1 MNYRCEGCKREWD
14 YPVETCI
21 FCRGTVT
28 KSISNEYI
36 VEEAIEVSVATED
49 HPVTPYHVMLL
60 KDPEGLRRFKKSFER
75 PRIGD
80 KVLADALEPSGRDI
94 IGIVGTGITGRG
106 IAEVAL
112 RTGHPVILIGRSR
125 TSLENALNWLSR
137 SLSKSMSSEEAQI
150 AISKIIA
157 TTDFEPLAHSDFI
170 IESVVENIAIKR
182 DIFRKLDSICNCK
195 VVLASNTSSLKI
207 SEISG
212 GLTHPER
219 VVGLHF
225 FNPITRMRLIEIIK
239 TENTSDD
246 VLKRCAKLAARLN
259 KESVIVV
266 DSPGFIVN
274 RLIFAMINEA
284 CHALEEGIAG
294 VKDIDKAMKLGANYP
309 MGPFELA
316 DLIGLDLTL
325 EILQNLHATSDS
337 TKFQPSQ
344 VLKDLVERGCLGKKN
359 RKGFYSY

>member
-1 MNYRCEGCKREWD
+1 MKYRCEGCKREWD

-21 FCRGTVT
+21 FCNCIV
-28 KSISNEYI
+28 KKIISNEYI
-36 VEEAIEVSVATED
+36 VEDAVEVSVATED
-49 HPVTPYHVMLL
+49 HPIAPYHVMLL
-60 KDPEGLRRFKKSFER
+60 KDQEGFRRFKKSFER

-80 KVLADALEPSGRDI
+80 KVIDDAQETSGRYT
-94 IGIVGTGITGRG
+94 IGIVGTGTTGRG

-112 RTGHPVILIGRSR
+112 KTGHSVILKGRSR
-125 TSLENALNWLSR
+125 TSLKNALNSLSR
-137 SLSKSMSSEEAQI
+137 GLSKSMPSEETQM
-150 AISKIIA
+150 AIKKIVT
-157 TTDFEPLAHSDFI
+157 TTDLEPLAQSDFI
-170 IESVVENIAIKR
+170 IESVVEDLGIKR
-182 DIFRKLDSICNCK
+182 DIFRKLDTICSCE

-207 SEISG
+207 SSISE

-219 VVGLHF
+219 VAGLHF

-239 TENTSDD
+239 AENTSED
-246 VLKRCAKLAARLN
+246 VLKKCTLLAARLN
-259 KESVIVV
+259 KESVIVK

-284 CHALEEGIAG
+284 CHTLEEGIAE
-294 VKDIDKAMKLGANYP
+294 VEDIDKAMKLGANYP

-325 EILQNLHATSDS
+325 EILQNLHAASDS
-337 TKFQPSQ
+337 TKFQPSY
-344 VLKDLVERGCLGKKN
+344 VLKDLVEKGRLGKKN